1 VTETALNAAAA
12 PAGAI
17 GPHVARARGWWAA
30 LPRRERRLVGVA
42 AAVLGAFLVWLLAVQ
57 PALRTLRE
65 APAQIEQLDAQLQSM
80 QRLATEARE
89 LRAAPPLGAAQS
101 LLALKAASD
110 RLGDKA
116 RLSVQGERA
125 VLTLNG
131 VGSEALRNWL
141 AEVRSGARARPIE
154 AQLSRGPLGFS
165 GTLILAT
172 GGTQ

>member
-1 VTETALNAAAA
+1 MDATVSDA
-12 PAGAI
+12 PAPSGTLGRRLA
-17 GPHVARARGWWAA
+17 PVRAWWAA
-30 LPRRERRLVGVA
+30 LPARERRLVLAA
-42 AAVLGAFLVWLLAVQ
+42 AAVVAGFLAWVLAVQ

-65 APAQIEQLDAQLQSM
+65 APAQLETLDTQLQTM
-80 QRLATEARE
+80 QRLAGEARE
-89 LRAAPPLGAAQS
+89 LRTASPLGAAQS
-101 LLALKAASD
+101 AVALKVASD

-154 AQLSRGPLGFS
+154 AQLSRGPQGFT
-165 GTLILAT
+165 GTLTLAI
-172 GGTQ
+172 GGTP

>member
-1 VTETALNAAAA
+1 MDATVSESPPPRSTLGQRLA
-12 PAGAI
+12 P
-17 GPHVARARGWWAA
+17 VRAWWAA
-30 LPRRERRLVGVA
+30 LPARERRLVLAA
-42 AAVLGAFLVWLLAVQ
+42 AAVVAAFLAWVLAVQ

-65 APAQIEQLDAQLQSM
+65 APAQLETLDAQLQTM
-80 QRLATEARE
+80 QRLAGEARE
-89 LRAAPPLGAAQS
+89 LRTASPLSAAQS
-101 LLALKAASD
+101 AVALKAASD

-154 AQLSRGPLGFS
+154 AQLSRGPQGFT
-165 GTLILAT
+165 GTLTLAI
-172 GGTQ
+172 GGTP

>member
-1 VTETALNAAAA
+1 MTDTTLNAATA
-12 PAGAI
+12 PSGAI
-17 GPHVARARGWWAA
+17 ARQAAKARSWWSA
-30 LPRRERRLVGVA
+30 LPLRERRLIGVA
-42 AAVLGAFLVWLLAVQ
+42 AAVLGVFVLWLLAVQ

-65 APAQIEQLDAQLQSM
+65 APAQIDQLDGQLQSM

-89 LRAAPPLGAAQS
+89 LRAAPPLAAAQS

-141 AEVRSGARARPIE
+141 SEVRSGARARPIE

-172 GGTQ
+172 GGTP

>member
-1 VTETALNAAAA
+1 MEAAVSEPSVAAGTLGQRLA
-12 PAGAI
+12 PA
-17 GPHVARARGWWAA
+17 RAWWAA
-30 LPRRERRLVGVA
+30 LPVRERRLVGAA
-42 AAVLGAFLVWLLAVQ
+42 AAVVVAFLAWVLAVQ

-65 APAQIEQLDAQLQSM
+65 APAQLETLDAQLQTM
-80 QRLATEARE
+80 QRLAGEARE
-89 LRAAPPLGAAQS
+89 LRTASPLGAAQS
-101 LLALKAASD
+101 SVALKAASD

-154 AQLSRGPLGFS
+154 AQLSRGPQGFT
-165 GTLILAT
+165 GTLTLAI
-172 GGTQ
+172 GGTP